1 MSLRFSS
8 SFPSPFVLH
17 LSAYAL
23 AGLMGSVALYAR
35 QAPGWQWGLM
45 LSFALWP
52 VILRA
57 MAPRLRD
64 AARIERHAVQGD
76 AALAGAMLPLM
87 AFHLLPCAAVLTVT
101 LMDKITPRRRA
112 LLAHALPFLAGGA
125 LLGYAVVQPRLQFDT
140 PLLVELATVPFLA
153 LHFLAAIRAN
163 WRQREMVSEQS
174 RRLEQ
179 AAQEDPTTGL
189 LARDS
194 LIARAATAL
203 AFSHSRDMPSSL
215 ALIDLD
221 GFRRVNQVFGH
232 QAADEYLRAVGL
244 RLRQS
249 VRQGTLV
256 GRYGADQFAVLL
268 PATPLADAEYAARR
282 LLAAIGTLRLAD
294 WPGLQATCSVSLVA
308 TSPAY
313 PGIREWLTA
322 AERALQQ
329 AKAAGGNRIEAV
341 R

>member
-101 LMDKITPRRRA
+101 PMDKITPRRRA

-153 LHFLAAIRAN
+153 LHFLPRSA
-163 WRQREMVSEQS
+163 
-174 RRLEQ
+174 
-179 AAQEDPTTGL
+179 PTG
-189 LARDS
+189 AS
-194 LIARAATAL
+194 AT
-203 AFSHSRDMPSSL
+203 R
-215 ALIDLD
+215 
-221 GFRRVNQVFGH
+221 
-232 QAADEYLRAVGL
+232 
-244 RLRQS
+244 
-249 VRQGTLV
+249 
-256 GRYGADQFAVLL
+256 
-268 PATPLADAEYAARR
+268 
-282 LLAAIGTLRLAD
+282 
-294 WPGLQATCSVSLVA
+294 
-308 TSPAY
+308 
-313 PGIREWLTA
+313 
-322 AERALQQ
+322 
-329 AKAAGGNRIEAV
+329 
-341 R
+341 

>member
-1 MSLRFSS
+1 
-8 SFPSPFVLH
+8 
-17 LSAYAL
+17 
-23 AGLMGSVALYAR
+23 
-35 QAPGWQWGLM
+35 
-45 LSFALWP
+45 
-52 VILRA
+52 
-57 MAPRLRD
+57 
-64 AARIERHAVQGD
+64 
-76 AALAGAMLPLM
+76 
-87 AFHLLPCAAVLTVT
+87 
-101 LMDKITPRRRA
+101 
-112 LLAHALPFLAGGA
+112 
-125 LLGYAVVQPRLQFDT
+125 
-140 PLLVELATVPFLA
+140 
-153 LHFLAAIRAN
+153 
-163 WRQREMVSEQS
+163 MVSEQS

-268 PATPLADAEYAARR
+268 PATPLADAEHAARR